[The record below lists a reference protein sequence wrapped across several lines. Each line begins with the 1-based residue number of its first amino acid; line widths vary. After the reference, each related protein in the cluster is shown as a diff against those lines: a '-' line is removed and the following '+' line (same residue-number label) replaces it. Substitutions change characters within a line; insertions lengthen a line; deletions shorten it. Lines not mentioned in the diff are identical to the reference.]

1 MDLKLIKN
9 LLNLISN
16 SEVNEVTIEEGDFK
30 IQIKKQADQVANNQ
44 PPVFIPANIPAPA
57 PVPVSAGSVAPVQQA
72 PAAAQE
78 MPGSNN
84 QDSTKESSNH
94 LIIRSP
100 IVGTFYGSSSPD
112 TDPFVREGDIIA
124 RGDTLCIVEA
134 MKIMNEIESEHAGKI
149 VKILVDDAQPV
160 EFDQPLFE
168 IEPA

>member
-9 LLNLISN
+9 LLNLISS

-30 IQIKKQADQVANNQ
+30 IQIKKQADQVNNNQ
-44 PPVFIPANIPAPA
+44 SPVYIPAPA
-57 PVPVSAGSVAPVQQA
+57 PATAPAPQ
-72 PAAAQE
+72 PAAAPAQGASG
-78 MPGSNN
+78 GSNS
-84 QDSTKESSNH
+84 QESDKPDDKH
-94 LIIRSP
+94 TVIRSP
-100 IVGTFYGSSSPD
+100 IVGTFYRSPSPD
-112 TDPFVREGDIIA
+112 TDAFVKEGDTIS

-149 VKILVDDAQPV
+149 VKILVDDGQPV